1 MQKSAYSRDPDA
13 RGFREG
19 EAGANRTRSPS
30 HGKKLKN
37 ESSAKRTEG
46 AKLRQ
51 GKADH
56 VLSAEEKKELLKH
69 RKAHQKAARKEF
81 LETKAAH
88 DAVGRANED
97 ENAGTEALNRG
108 TEAVETGARAAG
120 NRIYGNKLKSVPER
134 RTKASG
140 EPEDGVF
147 GAGKSD
153 SGGYAAGQSKSGY
166 SVRMG
171 STAREA
177 AGKAGRAQENVAAGG
192 KAAQHQFMK
201 KEFQRVASQKSTAEA
216 ANSFGSVTRKFTDR
230 AEDIVGKI
238 GEWIAEHLS
247 EHALAVLI
255 LVTILIVVMIIGSGA
270 SSGHLISNLFGDSA
284 IASSYTAEDEDIKAV
299 NQDYKNLEADL
310 QSIVDSIESDHPGYD
325 EYRYTLSEIGHDPY
339 ELAAMLTV
347 LYESYK
353 PEEVQEKLT
362 EIFDRQYE
370 LTLTPKT
377 EIRTRTETRT
387 GHRTITNPDGTKDRE
402 EYTYEVEV
410 QYEYHILNVTLA
422 NASLDAVVREIGFT
436 DDQMERYPLLKETYG
451 NKKYLFE
458 DDIYANPDADSGGSS
473 GGSAGVVYEPSG
485 EALTDSQFAAMWQE
499 ASKYLGRA
507 YVWGGSSPSTGF
519 DCSGF
524 VCWVINHSGVGSV
537 GRTTAEG
544 LRQWTNT
551 IPASERQPGDI
562 IFFQGTYD
570 TAGASHV
577 GIYIGDGKM
586 IHCGDP
592 IKISDVDS
600 GYFKRHFLCYGRIP

>member
-1 MQKSAYSRDPDA
+1 
-13 RGFREG
+13 
-19 EAGANRTRSPS
+19 
-30 HGKKLKN
+30 
-37 ESSAKRTEG
+37 
-46 AKLRQ
+46 
-51 GKADH
+51 
-56 VLSAEEKKELLKH
+56 
-69 RKAHQKAARKEF
+69 
-81 LETKAAH
+81 
-88 DAVGRANED
+88 
-97 ENAGTEALNRG
+97 
-108 TEAVETGARAAG
+108 
-120 NRIYGNKLKSVPER
+120 
-134 RTKASG
+134 
-140 EPEDGVF
+140 
-147 GAGKSD
+147 
-153 SGGYAAGQSKSGY
+153 
-166 SVRMG
+166 
-171 STAREA
+171 
-177 AGKAGRAQENVAAGG
+177 
-192 KAAQHQFMK
+192 MK
-201 KEFQRVASQKSTAEA
+201 KEFQLAANKKSAAEA
-216 ANSFGSVTRKFTDR
+216 ANSFGAVSRKFADR
-230 AEDIVGKI
+230 AEDIAGKI
-238 GEWIAEHLS
+238 GEWFSEHLS
-247 EHALAVLI
+247 EHALAVLV
-255 LVTILIVVMIIGSGA
+255 LVLILIVVMIIGGSA
-270 SSGHLISNLFGDSA
+270 SSGHLVSNLFGDSA
-284 IASSYTAEDEDIKAV
+284 IASSYTAEDEDIKTV
-299 NQDYKNLEADL
+299 NQNYKDLEAEL
-310 QSIVDSIESDHPGYD
+310 QETLDNIESDHPGYD

-353 PEEVQEKLT
+353 PEEVQEKLQ

-387 GHRTITNPDGTKDRE
+387 GHRTVHNADGTTDRE

-410 QYEYHILNVTLA
+410 QYEYHILNVTLT
-422 NASLDAVVREIGFT
+422 NASLDTVVNQIGFT
-436 DDQMERYPLLKETYG
+436 DDQMERYLLLKETYG

-600 GYFKRHFLCYGRIP
+600 GYFKQHFLCYGRIP

>member
-1 MQKSAYSRDPDA
+1 MQDSHYSRDPGSN
-13 RGFREG
+13 GFRKE
-19 EAGANRTRSPS
+19 EAGSNRTRSPS

-37 ESSAKRTEG
+37 ESSAKRAEG
-46 AKLRQ
+46 AKFRQ
-51 GKADH
+51 DKADH

-69 RKAHQKAARKEF
+69 RKTHQKAARKEF

-88 DAVGRANED
+88 DAVDRANED
-97 ENAGTEALNRG
+97 ENAGTKALNRG
-108 TEAVETGARAAG
+108 TEAAETGARAAG
-120 NRIYGNKLKSVPER
+120 NSIYGNKLKSVTER
-134 RTKASG
+134 QAKASG
-140 EPEDGVF
+140 EPEAGVF

-166 SVRMG
+166 AARMG

-177 AGKAGRAQENVAAGG
+177 AGKAAGAQENAAGAG
-192 KAAQHQFMK
+192 KATQHQFMK
-201 KEFQRVASQKSTAEA
+201 KEFQRAASQKSAAEA
-216 ANSFGSVTRKFTDR
+216 ANSFGSVTRKFADR

-238 GEWIAEHLS
+238 GEWISEHLS
-247 EHALAVLI
+247 EHALVVLV
-255 LVTILIVVMIIGSGA
+255 LVTILIVVMIIGGGA

-284 IASSYTAEDEDIKAV
+284 IASSYTAEDEDIKTV
-299 NQDYKNLEADL
+299 NQNYKDLEADL
-310 QSIVDSIESDHPGYD
+310 QETLDNIESDHPGYD

-353 PEEVQEKLT
+353 PEEVQEKLQV
-362 EIFDRQYE
+362 IFDRQYE

-387 GHRTITNPDGTKDRE
+387 GHRTVHNADGTTDRE
-402 EYTYEVEV
+402 EYTYEVEI
-410 QYEYHILNVTLA
+410 QYEYHILNVTLT
-422 NASLDAVVREIGFT
+422 NASLDSVVNQIGFT
-436 DDQMERYPLLKETYG
+436 DDQMERYLLLKETYG

-600 GYFKRHFLCYGRIP
+600 GYFKQHFLCYGRVP

>member
-1 MQKSAYSRDPDA
+1 MQDSHYSRDPGSN
-13 RGFREG
+13 GFRKE

-30 HGKKLKN
+30 HGRKLKN
-37 ESSAKRTEG
+37 ESSAKCAEG
-46 AKLRQ
+46 AKFRQ
-51 GKADH
+51 DRADH
-56 VLSAEEKKELLKH
+56 VLSAEEKKELLRR
-69 RKAHQKAARKEF
+69 RKIHQKAARKEF

-88 DAVGRANED
+88 DAVDRANED
-97 ENAGTEALNRG
+97 ENTGTEALNRG
-108 TEAVETGARAAG
+108 TEAAEIGARAAG
-120 NRIYGNKLKSVPER
+120 NHIYRGKLTSVPEGYVQG
-134 RTKASG
+134 TG
-140 EPEDGVF
+140 EPEPGVF
-147 GAGKSD
+147 GSGISG
-153 SGGYAAGQSKSGY
+153 SGGYAAGQSKSSY
-166 SVRMG
+166 AARMG

-177 AGKAGRAQENVAAGG
+177 AGKAAGAQENATAGG

-201 KEFQRVASQKSTAEA
+201 KEFQRAASQKSAAEA
-216 ANSFGSVTRKFTDR
+216 ANSLGSVTRKFADR

-247 EHALAVLI
+247 EHALVVLI
-255 LVTILIVVMIIGSGA
+255 LVVILIVVMIIGGGA

-284 IASSYTAEDEDIKAV
+284 IASSYTAEDEDIKTV
-299 NQDYKNLEADL
+299 NQDYKDLEADL
-310 QSIVDSIESDHPGYD
+310 QSTVDTIESDHPGYD

-353 PEEVQEKLT
+353 PEEVQAKLT

-387 GHRTITNPDGTKDRE
+387 GHHTVHNPDGTTDRE

-410 QYEYHILNVTLA
+410 QYEYHILNVTLT

-436 DDQMERYPLLKETYG
+436 DDQMKRYLLLKETYG

-562 IFFQGTYD
+562 IFVQGTYD

-592 IKISDVDS
+592 IKISNVDS
-600 GYFKRHFLCYGRIP
+600 GYFKQHFLCYGRIP